1 MDWRTHSTGARHLYI
16 HIPFCHR
23 RCAYCDFNTYANM
36 DDRMVAYSAALVN
49 ELTALPPERM
59 PLIAPHGAHPLLRAD
74 LPPTIFLG
82 GGTPSMLPLA
92 QMEQILRAASDVVPF
107 AGAEITVECNPGT
120 VLGKDYLRQLRG
132 MGVNRISMGVQSL
145 HDPLLRMLGRIHT
158 AAEARASYE
167 DARAVGFDSV
177 NLDFIFGLPGQ
188 TPADWHDTLA
198 QAATWDVDHF
208 AIYSLILEESTPL
221 YAQVQGGRL
230 SVPDDDVTGAMY
242 EHTMEFLGAAGYHQ
256 YEISNWARGP
266 LDGPGGLP
274 RHAGLHNVAYW
285 LNAAYH
291 AAGAGAHGHIDG
303 QRFVDVLGVE
313 DYITRA
319 GMLNTPLRETTA
331 LEPSD
336 VLGETMMMGLRLNM
350 GISYAHILDRTG
362 FDIRQTHGD
371 VIAASVAEGL
381 LDADDVGMRLT
392 ARGRMYGNQ
401 VFQRFL

>member
-1 MDWRTHSTGARHLYI
+1 MDWRTDSTGARHLYI

-36 DDRMVAYSAALVN
+36 EDRMGAYTQALVN
-49 ELTALPPERM
+49 ELRALPPERY
-59 PLIAPHGAHPLLRAD
+59 PLTVPATPHPLLRAD

-82 GGTPSMLPLA
+82 GGTPSMLPLDH
-92 QMEQILRAASDVVPF
+92 MEQILQAASAVVPF

-145 HDPLLRMLGRIHT
+145 NDPLLRMLGRIHT

-230 SVPDDDVTGAMY
+230 SVPDDDITGAMY
-242 EHTMEFLGAAGYHQ
+242 EHTMEFLGARGYDQ

-266 LDGPGGLP
+266 RTGPGGLP

-291 AAGAGAHGHIDG
+291 AAGAGAHGHLDG
-303 QRFVDVLGVE
+303 KRFVDVLGVE

-319 GMLNTPLRETTA
+319 GMLNSPLRETTA
-331 LEPSD
+331 LTPTD
-336 VLGETMMMGLRLNM
+336 VLAETMMMGLRLNM
-350 GISYAHILDRTG
+350 GISFAHVIDRTG
-362 FDIRQTHGD
+362 FDIRQTHGTVLED
-371 VIAASVAEGL
+371 TIREGL
-381 LDADDVGMRLT
+381 LVADATGIRLT
-392 ARGRMYGNQ
+392 DRGRMYGNQ